1 MYEICPPLTG
11 NSWPQPIQYHTL
23 GGVFVETT
31 FDYLR
36 AHAAELGARILET
49 YPPLQS
55 TRDPIDPSL
64 ANLLRKPL
72 PAQAVAITGTA
83 KYLRKSKAARMVAE
97 CGAGK
102 TIMALGAIHILAG
115 GRPSATLVMCPSHI
129 THKWAREVLLTIPRA
144 RAFLIEDMRNG
155 GDPSRPHGI
164 CEVKLNKGR
173 TVYEGKRLT
182 LSDLRLMGRDE
193 WRKRSP
199 WPTFF
204 ITGKDRGKLSY
215 FWDHAYL
222 KAKSGPNAGGVVNPD
237 SGLAILDSE
246 MEKLTAL
253 DFRDKIKVSESL
265 TAPRTGT
272 TRFSALWQADRT
284 RIQRMAPIE
293 YIGRYMRGW
302 FDFAVADEL
311 HQLAGDT
318 AQGNGLGVLGRAAQR
333 LIALTGTLMGGYAD
347 DLFNIFYRM
356 EPRAMV
362 REGFAYGGQGRRDFQ
377 EQYGVLETI
386 EKVEEADNACS
397 RTAKKT
403 VRVLRKPGASPL
415 LFGKFLMTTTAFLS
429 LEDISDN
436 LPRYDENVISVE
448 MDDVLQQAYE
458 KLEEDI
464 RSAMKAHRGNKSLM
478 SILLNTLLLYP
489 DHPYNFGQIWARA
502 FDPQA
507 KEYVKFLVTEP
518 ENLTREALYAKE
530 RGLIADMREELRH
543 GRRCQVYAT
552 YTGEKDVTLRLET
565 VLRREGIR
573 TAVLRSSVPTDK
585 REDWYERQ
593 VKAGVEAVICHPKLV
608 ETGLD
613 LLAFPSLYFYE
624 TGYSLHTVR
633 QASRR
638 SWRIGQRLP
647 VRVKFLTYAGTMQE
661 TCLRLMGRKML
672 VALMME
678 GKFSGE
684 GLQALDSDD
693 DLMSAM
699 ARELVEKAGVG
710 ESADAVWRDLDHE
723 RQKMQPY
730 PAVVEGETEAVL
742 MPAFDLT
749 PQLSHQPAPEPGGLH
764 LIEPSHQPQKRKR
777 EPLWPTGT
785 MVGEQLSLFG

>member
-1 MYEICPPLTG
+1 M
-11 NSWPQPIQYHTL
+11 
-23 GGVFVETT
+23 ETT
-31 FDYLR
+31 FEYLR
-36 AHAAELGARILET
+36 QFGPALAERILET

-55 TRDPIDPSL
+55 TKDPVAPSL
-64 ANLLRKPL
+64 ATLLREPL
-72 PAQAVAITGTA
+72 PAQALAITGTA
-83 KYLRKSKAARMVAE
+83 KYLRKAKSARIVAE

-102 TIMALGAIHILAG
+102 TLMALGATHVLSEG
-115 GRPSATLVMCPSHI
+115 HPSTTLVMCPSHI

-144 RAFLIEDMRNG
+144 HAFLIEDMRNG
-155 GDPSRPHGI
+155 GDPGRPHGV
-164 CEVKLNKGR
+164 CEVKLKNGK

-182 LSDLRLMGRDE
+182 LSDMRRMGRRE
-193 WRKRSP
+193 WRKRFP
-199 WPTFF
+199 WPTVF

-215 FWDHAYL
+215 FWDHVFL
-222 KAKSGPNAGGVVNPD
+222 KPKSGPNLGGVVNPD
-237 SGLAILDSE
+237 SGLAVLDSE

-253 DFRDKIKVSESL
+253 DFRDKVKVSEVL
-265 TAPRTGT
+265 TPAPGGA

-293 YIGRYMRGW
+293 FVGRYMRGW
-302 FDFAVADEL
+302 FDFAIADEL

-318 AQGNGLGVLGRAAQR
+318 AQGNGLGVLGRAARR

-356 EPRAMV
+356 EAQAMV

-386 EKVEEADNACS
+386 EKVEETDNACS
-397 RTAKKT
+397 RATKKT

-415 LFGKFLMTTTAFLS
+415 LFGKFLMNTMAFLS

-436 LPRYDENVISVE
+436 LPRYDESVISVD
-448 MDDVLQQAYE
+448 MDDPLQQAYE
-458 KLEEDI
+458 QLEEEI
-464 RSAMKAHRGNKSLM
+464 RSAMNAHRGNKSLM

-489 DHPYNFGQIWARA
+489 DHPYGFDQIWARA
-502 FDPQA
+502 FDPET

-518 ENLTREALYAKE
+518 QNLTREALYAKE
-530 RGLIADMREELRH
+530 RALIADVKEELRQ

-552 YTGEKDVTLRLET
+552 YTGEKDVTLRLEA
-565 VLRREGIR
+565 VLRQESIR
-573 TAVLRSSVPTDK
+573 VAVLRSSVPTDK
-585 REDWYERQ
+585 REDWYDRQ
-593 VKAGVEAVICHPKLV
+593 LKAGVEVVICHPKLV

-613 LLAFPSLYFYE
+613 LLAFPTLYFYE
-624 TGYSLHTVR
+624 TGYSLHTLR

-638 SWRIGQRLP
+638 SWRIGQRFP
-647 VRVKFLTYAGTMQE
+647 VRVKFVTYSGTMQE
-661 TCLRLMGRKML
+661 TCLRLMGKKML

-684 GLQALDSDD
+684 GLQALDTDE

-710 ESADAVWRDLDHE
+710 ESADAAWRELGRE
-723 RQKMQPY
+723 RQKIQPR
-730 PAVVEGETEAVL
+730 PANVEPEPEEELEPVLELPTLPAPQPLPMTFGIHVMEPPSAAKKGKKTKVWPTATEAN
-742 MPAFDLT
+742 A
-749 PQLSHQPAPEPGGLH
+749 
-764 LIEPSHQPQKRKR
+764 
-777 EPLWPTGT
+777 
-785 MVGEQLSLFG
+785 QLSLFD